1 MRTVQGWWDT
11 LYYSALALVIVFAV
25 CVIALLIHQSH
36 EQSVRERH
44 VVQVWQQ
51 TVACV
56 GRARDVAM
64 PEIVWVDSIP
74 GGFKGYADP
83 VMGKVYLSKDYWQD
97 DKILQH
103 EFTHILVGHSGHP
116 IIPFYMC
123 GGLDVYG
130 YNVTE

>member
-11 LYYSALALVIVFAV
+11 LFYSTMALIIVAAIMSIIVIGTSVHDARQRS
-25 CVIALLIHQSH
+25 IH
-36 EQSVRERH
+36 RM
-44 VVQVWQQ
+44 QVWQQ
-51 TVACV
+51 TIACV
-56 GRARDVAM
+56 GQTRDVAM
-64 PEIVWVDSIP
+64 PEVVWVDSIP

-83 VMGKVYLSKDYWQD
+83 VMGKVYLSKGYWQD

-103 EFTHILVGHSGHP
+103 EFTHILVGHAGHP

-130 YNVTE
+130 YNITE